1 MILSMK
7 HTIGVIL
14 QLLVLAIL
22 PMVIVWQL
30 NFGFQLI
37 VMPIALVTAI
47 CVFSIGTMLRDSK
60 P

>member
-1 MILSMK
+1 MK

-37 VMPIALVTAI
+37 VMPIALLTAI
-47 CVFSIGTMLRDSK
+47 CVFSVGTMLRDSK